1 MTLAATYF
9 GANGWL
15 LEFDCLNVLIDP
27 WLKGSL
33 SFPPGHWFLH
43 GELPEERPIPEQID
57 LLLLTQG
64 LADHAHPATLETL
77 PRDLPIVGS
86 PAAAAVVKRLGF
98 QTITSLA
105 PGQQCAIADLTIQAT
120 AGAPVPKVENGYVL
134 RHPAGR
140 LYLEPHGFLD
150 PNLAAEPLDAVITPM
165 VDLGLLGLGNFVK
178 GNQVVPE
185 LVSRFQP
192 STVLASTS
200 GGDIE
205 FRGALSGL
213 IQQVGTVADTGA
225 ALSDQIQWLD
235 PTPGVRNVLQT
246 KR

>member
-15 LEFDCLNVLIDP
+15 LEFDRMNVLIDP

-33 SFPPGHWFLH
+33 SFPLGRWFFH
-43 GELPEERPIPEQID
+43 GELPEERPIPQQID

-64 LADHAHPATLETL
+64 LADHAHPATLDAL

-86 PAAAAVVKRLGF
+86 PAAAAVVKRLDF

-105 PGQQCAIADLTIQAT
+105 PGQHCKIGDLIIQAT
-120 AGAPVPKVENGYVL
+120 AGAPVPIVENGYVL

-150 PNLAAEPLDAVITPM
+150 PSLAAEPLDAVITPM
-165 VDLGLLGLGNFVK
+165 VDLGLLGLRNFVK
-178 GNQVVPE
+178 GSQVVPE

-200 GGDIE
+200 GGDIQ
-205 FRGALSGL
+205 FGGALSGL
-213 IQQVGTVADTGA
+213 IRQDGSVAETGS
-225 ALSDQIQWLD
+225 ALSGHIHWLD
-235 PTPGVRNVLQT
+235 PTPGVRNVLNT
-246 KR
+246 NN

>member
-33 SFPPGHWFLH
+33 SFPPGRWFLH
-43 GELPEERPIPEQID
+43 GELPEERSIPEQID

-64 LADHAHPATLETL
+64 LADHAHPATLDAL

-105 PGQQCAIADLTIQAT
+105 PGQQYEIADLTIQAT
-120 AGAPVPKVENGYVL
+120 AGAPVPMVENGYVL

-150 PNLAAEPLDAVITPM
+150 PSLAAEPLDAVITPM

-205 FRGALSGL
+205 FGGALSGL

-235 PTPGVRNVLQT
+235 PTPGVRNVLHT